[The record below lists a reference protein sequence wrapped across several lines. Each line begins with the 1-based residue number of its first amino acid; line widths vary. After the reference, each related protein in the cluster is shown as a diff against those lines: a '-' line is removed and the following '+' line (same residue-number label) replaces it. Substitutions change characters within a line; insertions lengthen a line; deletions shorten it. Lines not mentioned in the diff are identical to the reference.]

1 MYATYMGRQ
10 TKVLDLQ
17 EQVPQV
23 VLCGFWE
30 LNLDPLEEQAA
41 LVTAELLPQPYSPN
55 CLLLF

>member
-1 MYATYMGRQ
+1 MYATYMGRPDEGIGSSG
-10 TKVLDLQ
+10 TGAT
-17 EQVPQV
+17 
-23 VLCGFWE
+23 GFWE